1 MFALLLSL
9 AAGPSVSQYDQGS
22 QDDGTHP
29 RSLTGERVDT
39 TENSPKT
46 SPEPDQKAG

>member
-9 AAGPSVSQYDQGS
+9 AAGPSVSQYGQGS